1 MLTTSTNN
9 TEAELEMLAHSITEA
24 ISKVQEGTFISL
36 TLLEK
41 KVDSICEKILK
52 LPAETA
58 KTLASKLEDIVK
70 DLDTLRKLMMKQL
83 TALRYK
89 NRLTNFSR

>member
-1 MLTTSTNN
+1 MLTTSNNN
-9 TEAELEMLAHSITEA
+9 TEAELEMLAHAITDA

-36 TLLEK
+36 TQLEK

-58 KTLASKLEDIVK
+58 KHLASKLEDIVK
-70 DLDTLRKLMMKQL
+70 DLDTLRKLMMSQL
-83 TALRYK
+83 TAFRYK
-89 NRLTNFSR
+89 NKLTKSHR